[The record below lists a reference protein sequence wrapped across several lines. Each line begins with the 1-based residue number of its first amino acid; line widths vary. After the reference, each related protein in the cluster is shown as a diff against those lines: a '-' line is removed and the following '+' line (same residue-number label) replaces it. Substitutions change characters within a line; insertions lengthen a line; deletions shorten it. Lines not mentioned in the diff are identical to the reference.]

1 MNIGDYCTFV
11 VFETHDDVTRL
22 TIADGKF
29 IFKDDTYSY
38 IFFRDNKV
46 KIENKLVFANYY
58 EAISYITQFF
68 LGILTEVNR
77 KVGKQ

>member
-1 MNIGDYCTFV
+1 MNFGDDCTFI
-11 VFETHDDVTRL
+11 VFETLDDVTRL

-29 IFKDDTYSY
+29 IFKNDTYTY
-38 IFFRDNKV
+38 IFFRNNNVKV
-46 KIENKLVFANYY
+46 ENKLAFANYY